1 MSGGAIIK
9 CLITCCA
16 YTPLFILLNG
26 LYSSVLV
33 YIILLATNLK
43 QTLQV
48 KFELHNKNATQKV
61 K

>member
-1 MSGGAIIK
+1 MFNNLL
-9 CLITCCA
+9 CL
-16 YTPLFILLNG
+16 YTTFQLFILLNG